1 MATLSPEE
9 ERLISSWLMQK
20 MPAAAE
26 TMVEKW
32 WQGICQ
38 SVVRRRLETAKN
50 RIKVP
55 GLSAGEVLNLQK
67 QILDLQEQLHESCPA
82 RRRRATHRWFQL
94 PRGRA
99 KVLDQILNRTNLAR
113 HSKRRGGSRQSSA
126 RRLKSSRRR
135 SAPKKRLNSQRNHS
149 KPPRLTGSE
158 ARAHQVFVKTR
169 QPQWT
174 SFDAGARS
182 NGFVFVG

>member
-26 TMVEKW
+26 TVVEKW
-32 WQGICQ
+32 WQGTCQ

-67 QILDLQEQLHESCPA
+67 QILDLQEQLHE
-82 RRRRATHRWFQL
+82 F
-94 PRGRA
+94 PRP
-99 KVLDQILNRTNLAR
+99 V
-113 HSKRRGGSRQSSA
+113 GG
-126 RRLKSSRRR
+126 
-135 SAPKKRLNSQRNHS
+135 
-149 KPPRLTGSE
+149 G
-158 ARAHQVFVKTR
+158 
-169 QPQWT
+169 
-174 SFDAGARS
+174 DA
-182 NGFVFVG
+182 